1 VSSLIDASEILG
13 HEAQNG
19 ECEQGI
25 IHFDA
30 TQRRKDKMRQKSQ
43 ETPKQGEHEP
53 KPEAL
58 PPAKTMPTVCETN
71 IRPASEPAKKS
82 ATNGAATLAGYTTST
97 VKPSASAQPS
107 LGQLSEQELQT
118 FLIDFVV
125 EQTGYPPEMVDLDA
139 DLEAD
144 LGIDSIKKA
153 QLFGELAERFS
164 IAVDVADESLSLDD
178 FPTLKHVMQFLQSQS
193 AGPKKEAPAP
203 AVAPQAAV
211 PASTPVAQK
220 PEAHRNGSH
229 AEPKPAPVPAAQ
241 TSALAGMDLEK
252 FLVDFVVEQ
261 TGYPPEMVEL
271 DADLEADL
279 GIDSIKK
286 AQLFGEL
293 AEQFSISVDV
303 TDENLSLDDF
313 PTLRHVMNFLSAK
326 GSASSAAVESKPS
339 PSPVAVPKPQET
351 PRPVSTPQAQAAR
364 PSANGTGHA
373 HKEPEAS
380 QASALSQEQLEN
392 FLVNFVVEQTGYPP
406 EMVELD
412 ADLEAD
418 LGIDSIKKAQMMG
431 ELAEQFS
438 ISVDVT
444 DEDLSLDDFPTLR
457 HVCNFLAGP
466 AKAAV

>member
-1 VSSLIDASEILG
+1 
-13 HEAQNG
+13 
-19 ECEQGI
+19 
-25 IHFDA
+25 
-30 TQRRKDKMRQKSQ
+30 
-43 ETPKQGEHEP
+43 
-53 KPEAL
+53 
-58 PPAKTMPTVCETN
+58 
-71 IRPASEPAKKS
+71 
-82 ATNGAATLAGYTTST
+82 
-97 VKPSASAQPS
+97 
-107 LGQLSEQELQT
+107 
-118 FLIDFVV
+118 
-125 EQTGYPPEMVDLDA
+125 
-139 DLEAD
+139 
-144 LGIDSIKKA
+144 
-153 QLFGELAERFS
+153 
-164 IAVDVADESLSLDD
+164 
-178 FPTLKHVMQFLQSQS
+178 
-193 AGPKKEAPAP
+193 
-203 AVAPQAAV
+203 
-211 PASTPVAQK
+211 
-220 PEAHRNGSH
+220 
-229 AEPKPAPVPAAQ
+229 
-241 TSALAGMDLEK
+241 MDLEQ

-326 GSASSAAVESKPS
+326 GSASPTAVESKPS
-339 PSPVAVPKPQET
+339 PSRVTVSKPQET
-351 PRPVSTPQAQAAR
+351 PRPVAPPQVASVR

-373 HKEPEAS
+373 HKEPELTK
-380 QASALSQEQLEN
+380 ASALSQEDLEE

-444 DEDLSLDDFPTLR
+444 DENLSLDDFPTLR